1 MAAKCREKG
10 WSRHPEPDALE
21 HQGLCSELDRST
33 RCEVMR
39 SPGPH
44 GKDGLTLWIQAAKRK
59 RYAEIKGL
67 DLKHPM

>member
-1 MAAKCREKG
+1 MPRKRMVPP
-10 WSRHPEPDALE
+10 PEPDALE
-21 HQGLCSELDRST
+21 HEGLWSEPDRST
-33 RCEVMR
+33 GCEVMR

-44 GKDGLTLWIQAAKRK
+44 GKDGLTFWIQAAKRK